1 MQQPRNFSMSGAVDL
16 AARQAAAKRR
26 EQASQAPDGGG
37 SPYVFE
43 VTDATFNTEVVG
55 RSQAAPVIVDLWA
68 EWCEPCKQL
77 GPVLERLAN
86 EAAGDWLLAK
96 VDVDANPQLSAALQ
110 VQSIPMVVAVIGGQ
124 LVDGF
129 LGALP
134 EAQVRQWIGQVLQV
148 ADQLGMPARVRGEA
162 ATGGEAGKQGADASS
177 PAAGPASGAGGPASG
192 LGRPGGPASGP
203 GGPGRPGGPAGGPGG
218 PGRSGGPGGAG
229 GPATAAEML
238 GDPRFETA
246 QQAMDS
252 GDLDT
257 AAGALAQVLAE
268 SPEHPVAKAWLAQ
281 VDLIRRVNSYDRA
294 KVQRAAR
301 ENPDDVDAQI
311 RAADLELASGQ
322 MQESFDRLLG
332 LFPRAAGEDK
342 NRVRLHLLNLFEVLP
357 PRDPRVTRA
366 RAKLSSLL
374 F

>member
-26 EQASQAPDGGG
+26 EQVSQAPEAGGG

-43 VTDATFNTEVVG
+43 VTDATFNTDVVG

-162 ATGGEAGKQGADASS
+162 AAGGEAGQHGS
-177 PAAGPASGAGGPASG
+177 
-192 LGRPGGPASGP
+192 
-203 GGPGRPGGPAGGPGG
+203 
-218 PGRSGGPGGAG
+218 
-229 GPATAAEML
+229 
-238 GDPRFETA
+238 
-246 QQAMDS
+246 
-252 GDLDT
+252 
-257 AAGALAQVLAE
+257 
-268 SPEHPVAKAWLAQ
+268 
-281 VDLIRRVNSYDRA
+281 
-294 KVQRAAR
+294 
-301 ENPDDVDAQI
+301 
-311 RAADLELASGQ
+311 
-322 MQESFDRLLG
+322 
-332 LFPRAAGEDK
+332 
-342 NRVRLHLLNLFEVLP
+342 
-357 PRDPRVTRA
+357 
-366 RAKLSSLL
+366 
-374 F
+374 